1 MTLIALLGLFPA
13 LFGMVGQ
20 AQSSQD
26 QPQGVRRVVINEEL
40 IISIPI
46 RPRPR
51 QNIDWIEKKGP
62 KCIAAERIAGAS
74 WSGPSSIDFL
84 LRDRTRVRAVMDNE
98 CPALDFYRGFYL
110 QPDDERICAK
120 RESIQS
126 RVGGSCRIERFRTL
140 VPQLKQVKR

>member
-1 MTLIALLGLFPA
+1 MILWPLFGLIPA
-13 LFGMVGQ
+13 LFSLAGQ
-20 AQSSQD
+20 DTPQQR
-26 QPQGVRRVVINEEL
+26 QGVRRVVVNEEL

-51 QNIDWIEKKGP
+51 QNVEWIEKKGP
-62 KCIAAERIAGAS
+62 KCISADRLTGAN

-84 LRDRTRVRAVMDNE
+84 LRDRSRVRAVMDNE

-120 RESIQS
+120 RDTIRS

-140 VPQLKQVKR
+140 VPQLKRLTNR